1 MKKSYKGFPIYA
13 LIIIGVLIATQLFSS
28 SFSSQRGKKIEV
40 SELYQYIES
49 GSVDAVALKTT
60 RHMCIRKR
68 AVFRWHRFPMRR
80 MTTVL

>member
-49 GSVDAVALKTT
+49 GSVDAVALENNTAYVHTKTSS
-60 RHMCIRKR
+60 IPL
-68 AVFRWHRFPMRR
+68 ASFSDASYD
-80 MTTVL
+80 